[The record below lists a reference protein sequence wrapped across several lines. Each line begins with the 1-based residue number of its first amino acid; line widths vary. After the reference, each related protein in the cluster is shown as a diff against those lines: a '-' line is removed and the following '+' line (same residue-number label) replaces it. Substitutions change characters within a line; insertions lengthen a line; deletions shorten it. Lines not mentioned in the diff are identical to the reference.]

1 MPADERLELDVAD
14 ILTVLR
20 QGSLEPEGVMPYSS
34 NYTVLVSVRYQEVM
48 TLAVYKP
55 RRGERPLWDFPR
67 GTLYQ
72 REVAAFLVSE
82 SLGFGLVPPTVVRDG
97 PYGIGALQLY
107 IENDQEAHI
116 FTMQKEGGY
125 EHALRQLAAFDYLIN
140 NADRKSGHCLKGL
153 DDRMW
158 AIDHGICFHSEYK
171 LRTVLWDYIGQPLP
185 KDVRSALHSFQICL
199 DQQAPVACELA
210 ELLAPEE
217 LHALRGRLG
226 VLLRGGKYPVPGD
239 GPNVPWPPV

>member
-107 IENDQEAHI
+107 IENDQESHI

-153 DDRMW
+153 DNRLW

-171 LRTVLWDYIGQPLP
+171 LRTVLWDYIGEPLP
-185 KDVRSALHSFQICL
+185 KDVRSALHRFQICL

-217 LHALRGRLG
+217 LYALRGRLG
-226 VLLRGGKYPVPGD
+226 VLLRGGKYPAPGD

>member
-1 MPADERLELDVAD
+1 M
-14 ILTVLR
+14 
-20 QGSLEPEGVMPYSS
+20 
-34 NYTVLVSVRYQEVM
+34 
-48 TLAVYKP
+48 
-55 RRGERPLWDFPR
+55 
-67 GTLYQ
+67 
-72 REVAAFLVSE
+72 
-82 SLGFGLVPPTVVRDG
+82 RDG

-116 FTMQKEGGY
+116 FTMQKEGRY
-125 EHALRQLAAFDYLIN
+125 EQALRQLAAFDYLIN

-153 DDRMW
+153 DNRMW

-226 VLLRGGKYPVPGD
+226 VLLRGGKYPAPGD